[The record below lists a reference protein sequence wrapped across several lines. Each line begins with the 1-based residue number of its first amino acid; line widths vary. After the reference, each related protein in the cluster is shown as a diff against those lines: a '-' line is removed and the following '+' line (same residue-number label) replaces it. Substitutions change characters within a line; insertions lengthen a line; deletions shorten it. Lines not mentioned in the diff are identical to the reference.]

1 MPVNIPGKNAKKKI
15 YESYVLPETT
25 EVEGS
30 DAVFLNVSGW
40 VSGYLVCHHQMIRDE
55 VEGDDVNCKI
65 VVSPADEEN
74 KWKFQVV
81 TTKLVPPYTRLL
93 AG

>member
-40 VSGYLVCHHQMIRDE
+40 VSGYLVCHHQMIRDG

-65 VVSPADEEN
+65 VV
-74 KWKFQVV
+74 FQVV

>member
-1 MPVNIPGKNAKKKI
+1 MPVKSSKKKV

-25 EVEGS
+25 VVEDS
-30 DAVFLNVSGW
+30 EAVFINISGW
-40 VSGYLVCHHQMIRDE
+40 VSGYLVCYHQMIRDE

-65 VVSPADEEN
+65 VVSPAEEEN
-74 KWKFQVV
+74 RWKYQVV